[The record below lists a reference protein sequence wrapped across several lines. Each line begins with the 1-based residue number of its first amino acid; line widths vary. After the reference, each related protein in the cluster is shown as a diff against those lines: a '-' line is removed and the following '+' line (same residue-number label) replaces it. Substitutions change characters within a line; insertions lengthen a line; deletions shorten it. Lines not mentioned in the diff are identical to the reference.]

1 LTKPI
6 LKMLMNIVD
15 RNLVES
21 YSTLLEG
28 LSASNKLEL
37 IERLSNSLAIEQ
49 TEREEAFYK
58 SFGAFAS
65 DQSAEEIIQEIKS
78 SRQFRKRE
86 IEF

>member
-1 LTKPI
+1 
-6 LKMLMNIVD
+6 MNIVD
-15 RNLVES
+15 RNIVES

-37 IERLSNSLAIEQ
+37 IERLSNSITVKQ
-49 TEREEAFYK
+49 TDREKAFYR

-65 DQSAEEIIQEIKS
+65 DQSAEEIIQEIKA
-78 SRQFRKRE
+78 SRRFRKRE